1 MQLFDAGSGGNCL
14 FHSLLAGAHSPKPHP
29 SDYKPPTVYNPFTKY
44 SLTRRPFV
52 SFSLS
57 ALQDLQ
63 RRIGRHVDD
72 LPRNH
77 EEMRRHIAQL
87 EQDHLDSEI
96 LREVTT
102 LTGSGRADSSARYH
116 ITNTGCVLQDG
127 TRVRDPVQYFNV

>member
-1 MQLFDAGSGGNCL
+1 MQCVDAGGGGNCL
-14 FHSLLAGAHSPKPHP
+14 FLSLLAGAHSPKPHP
-29 SDYKPPTVYNPFTKY
+29 SDYKPPTVYDPFKKY

-63 RRIGRHVDD
+63 SRIGNDVENMPKDGA
-72 LPRNH
+72 
-77 EEMRRHIAQL
+77 EMRRRIVQF
-87 EQDHLDSEI
+87 EQDHLDREI

-116 ITNTGCVLQDG
+116 ITNTGCKLHG
-127 TRVRDPVQYFNV
+127 TKVTDPEQYFNV